1 MAEVNNSQIMNFI
14 TQQILFLE
22 SSEVI
27 IESSD
32 QDIMIKSYE
41 KAILIGQMSV
51 ISDLA
56 KFVMNIMHDTD
67 N

>member
-1 MAEVNNSQIMNFI
+1 MSEVSNNQIMDFI
-14 TQQILFLE
+14 SQQILFLE

-32 QDIMIKSYE
+32 QDIVLKSVE

-51 ISDLA
+51 LSDLA

>member
-32 QDIMIKSYE
+32 QDIVLKSVE

-51 ISDLA
+51 LSDLA

>member
-27 IESSD
+27 IKSSD

>member
-32 QDIMIKSYE
+32 QDIIIKSYE